1 MSQTTTRDLQHVLSA
16 WREDAAVLR
25 RAGHTSEAALRERM
39 ADEVAHAAHD
49 YLTWLSETDAMLQ
62 SGRSREWLRSRFPE
76 WERAGHAKSAARGV
90 RQYRAMIVPRRA
102 AVQEAA
108 AAGREAAR
116 LARDTAA

>member
-1 MSQTTTRDLQHVLSA
+1 MSSTRDLQQVITD
-16 WREDAAVLR
+16 WRGDAAVLR
-25 RAGHTSEAALRERM
+25 RAGHTADAALREKM
-39 ADEVAHAAHD
+39 ADEVAEAAHE

-76 WERAGHAKSAARGV
+76 WERAGHAKAASRGV

-108 AAGREAAR
+108 EAGREAAR
-116 LARDTAA
+116 QARDSAA